1 MSELW
6 TVAIVIAIAL
16 AFDFINGVHDAANS
30 IATVVSTR
38 VLSPNLAVAWAA
50 FFNFVAYLVFPLA
63 VAKTIGKGVV
73 VPSAITLPVVTAG
86 LVGAI
91 VWNLVTWW
99 GGIPSSSS
107 HALVGGFAG
116 SAVAAAGIHS
126 LQAPALLKIG
136 AFILVAPVMGSIL
149 GFLLMWATYWVVRTW
164 PPSRVSRTFRRAQL
178 VSAAAY
184 SLGHGGNDAQKTMGI
199 IFAVLLSASPSVRS
213 SLGMT
218 AGATVPPD
226 WVVYACHAAMA
237 LGTLLGGWRIV
248 KTMGQKICKLQPVH
262 GFSAETGGALM
273 LYGATWLGIP
283 VSTTH
288 TITGA
293 IVGVGTTRG
302 LNAVKWGVA
311 GRVVW
316 AWVLTIPAAA
326 LVAAGTWWVFDALG
340 WKR

>member
-1 MSELW
+1 
-6 TVAIVIAIAL
+6 
-16 AFDFINGVHDAANS
+16 
-30 IATVVSTR
+30 
-38 VLSPNLAVAWAA
+38 LSR
-50 FFNFVAYLVFPLA
+50 
-63 VAKTIGKGVV
+63 
-73 VPSAITLPVVTAG
+73 
-86 LVGAI
+86 
-91 VWNLVTWW
+91 
-99 GGIPSSSS
+99 
-107 HALVGGFAG
+107 
-116 SAVAAAGIHS
+116 AGIHA

-149 GFLLMWATYWVVRTW
+149 GFLLMWATYWLVRRW

-199 IFAVLLSASPSVRS
+199 IFAVLLSASASVRS
-213 SLGMT
+213 SLGM
-218 AGATVPPD
+218 ADGAKVPPD
-226 WVVYACHAAMA
+226 WVVYACHAAMG

-326 LVAAGTWWVFDALG
+326 LVGAGTWWVFDALG
-340 WKR
+340 WKT

>member
-1 MSELW
+1 MSSEVL
-6 TVAIVIAIAL
+6 VVGAIVALAL
-16 AFDFINGVHDAANS
+16 AFDFINGFHDAANS

-38 VLSPNLAVAWAA
+38 VLSPRWAVVWAA
-50 FFNFVAYLVFPLA
+50 FFNFIAYLVFPLA

-73 VPSAITLPVVTAG
+73 DPDVVTPAVVTAG
-86 LVGAI
+86 LVGAT
-91 VWNLVTWW
+91 VWNLVTWY

-116 SAVAAAGIHS
+116 AACAAAGADA

-136 AFILVAPVMGSIL
+136 AFILVAPVLGMVMGFVL
-149 GFLLMWATYWVVRTW
+149 MLLTYRLVARW
-164 PPSRVSRTFRRAQL
+164 PPAKVSRHFRRLQL

-199 IFAVLLSASPSVRS
+199 IYAVLVASSAATASTYGLSSASHE
-213 SLGMT
+213 
-218 AGATVPPD
+218 PPM
-226 WVVYACHAAMA
+226 WVVYACHGAMG
-237 LGTLLGGWRIV
+237 LGTLAGGWRIV

-293 IVGVGTTRG
+293 IVGVGSTRG
-302 LNAVKWGVA
+302 VHAVKWGVA
-311 GRVVW
+311 TRVVW
-316 AWVLTIPAAA
+316 AWVLTIPATAAIAA
-326 LVAAGTWWVFDALG
+326 LTWWVSSWFG
-340 WKR
+340 WR